1 MHIVHTIPSLGISG
15 GGPPRSVSELC
26 NSLCQDQ
33 SCEVSIL
40 TAVDEND
47 PVVPLHAAIRLHTQ
61 PACGTSFF
69 TRLRSC
75 RFGLM
80 LKQVHAEERV
90 AIVHQHGIWLKSSH
104 EVTASASRHRI
115 PLIIA
120 PRGMLEPWA
129 LNNSKWKKKLAWAL
143 YQKRD
148 LQRATAFHATAQSE
162 AESIRRL
169 GFKQPIAVIPN
180 GIVLPDLA
188 VGGSSSNDGSSFFVP
203 ASLSND
209 GSSFF
214 VPGSSSKDGSS
225 FLIPC
230 SSLKQGS
237 LSNDSSSCFVPGS
250 LFDNEAQRTKHQERS
265 AKNEEQRTRNKEQ
278 DRKTA
283 LFLSRINPKKG
294 LPMLLDAW
302 QRVAPEGWRLVI
314 AGNDDSN
321 HLPIVER
328 KIRELGLQDQ
338 VEVAGPLFG
347 AAKEAAYR
355 NADLFVLPSYSENFG
370 IVVAEALGYGVPV
383 LTTTGCPWQ
392 ELQTHGCGWWVEPT
406 PEGIESGLRAALGVG
421 GMGQGAWSEE
431 LGAWSVEQ
439 GAWSMELRAMGLRG
453 RALVEEKYQWPGIAE
468 RMLEFYDWILNG
480 GKQPDFVV

>member
-1 MHIVHTIPSLGISG
+1 MGESG
-15 GGPPRSVSELC
+15 GGPPRSVSQLC
-26 NSLCQDQ
+26 NALCHKG
-33 SCEVSIL
+33 SAIGIV
-40 TAVDEND
+40 TAVDPGD
-47 PVVPLHAAIRLHTQ
+47 PIVPLDAGIQLIPLPGR
-61 PACGTSFF
+61 GNSFMD
-69 TRLRSC
+69 RLRSAD
-75 RFGLM
+75 FGAALDA
-80 LKQVHAEERV
+80 VHQTNPISV
-90 AIVHQHGIWLKSSH
+90 IHQHGIWLRSSH
-104 EVTASASRHRI
+104 GVTTYAHVNRL

-129 LNNSKWKKKLAWAL
+129 INNSKWKKKLAWAL

-180 GIVLPDLA
+180 GVVLPDLA
-188 VGGSSSNDGSSFFVP
+188 GSREQRGKSMEHGAGSVEHGVGGDELGAGSGEPLDKLGTLQGTRQAPSSTPHAPRSTPRAPSSM
-203 ASLSND
+203 
-209 GSSFF
+209 
-214 VPGSSSKDGSS
+214 
-225 FLIPC
+225 
-230 SSLKQGS
+230 
-237 LSNDSSSCFVPGS
+237 
-250 LFDNEAQRTKHQERS
+250 QEKR
-265 AKNEEQRTRNKEQ
+265 
-278 DRKTA
+278 TA

-314 AGNDDSN
+314 AGNDDAN
-321 HLPIVER
+321 HLPVVER

-392 ELQTHGCGWWVEPT
+392 ELQTYGCGWWVEPT
-406 PEGIESGLRAALGVG
+406 PEGIEAGLKSALGVG
-421 GMGQGAWSEE
+421 GM
-431 LGAWSVEQ
+431 EQ